1 MLVLSRKKNEKI
13 RIGSDIVLNI
23 IAISDNQVR
32 VGIEAPADVKILRE
46 EVYESIKNFTKEAS
60 EQSKEKF
67 ESDLS
72 KLKFNKLNKNNSER

>member
-1 MLVLSRKKNEKI
+1 MLVLTRKKNEKI
-13 RIGSDIVLNI
+13 RIGNDIILNI

-60 EQSKEKF
+60 EKSKEKF

-72 KLKFNKLNKNNSER
+72 KLKFNKLNKNDSD

>member
-1 MLVLSRKKNEKI
+1 MLVLTRKKNEKI
-13 RIGSDIVLNI
+13 RIGNDIVLNI
-23 IAISDNQVR
+23 IAISENQVR

-60 EQSKEKF
+60 EKSKEKF

-72 KLKFNKLNKNNSER
+72 KLKFNKLNKNNSD